1 MQEIDKI
8 SGLPKDLFDITN
20 ITKEK
25 QRIKVEVIKRKF
37 SKIITLVHGIED
49 DEELKEMGKAMK
61 QKFACGGTIANKT
74 IELQGNH
81 KLRVKEFLVK
91 KGYNENLIDA

>member
-1 MQEIDKI
+1 
-8 SGLPKDLFDITN
+8 LFDITN

-25 QRIKVEVIKRKF
+25 QRIKIEVIKRKF
-37 SKIITLVHGIED
+37 SKIITLIHGIEKE
-49 DEELKEMGKAMK
+49 EELKEIGKEMK

-81 KLRVKEFLVK
+81 KARAKEFLIK

>member
-1 MQEIDKI
+1 
-8 SGLPKDLFDITN
+8 
-20 ITKEK
+20 
-25 QRIKVEVIKRKF
+25 
-37 SKIITLVHGIED
+37 
-49 DEELKEMGKAMK
+49 MK

-81 KLRVKEFLVK
+81 KARAKEFLIK